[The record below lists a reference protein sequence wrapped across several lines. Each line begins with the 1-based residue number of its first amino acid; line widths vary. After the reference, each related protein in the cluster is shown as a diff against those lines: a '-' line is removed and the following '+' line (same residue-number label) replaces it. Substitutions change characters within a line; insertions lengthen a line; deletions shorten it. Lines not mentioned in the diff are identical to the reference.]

1 MSEFKGTPGPWVV
14 DESRHDG
21 CINRI
26 APFRHIGMASGYQ
39 IKAGD
44 REENEA
50 NAKLMAAAPDLLA
63 ALIPFLDFADRELD
77 LHGEVIPGLIIEAAR
92 KAIAKAIA

>member
-1 MSEFKGTPGPWVV
+1 MSEFKGTPGPWVI

-39 IKAGD
+39 VKPGD

-50 NAKLMAAAPDLLA
+50 NARLMASSPELLSIAKRWA
-63 ALIPFLDFADRELD
+63 ALDAEWHPDRYANEK
-77 LHGEVIPGLIIEAAR
+77 AR
-92 KAIAKAIA
+92 LLQDTKEAIAKATE

>member
-1 MSEFKGTPGPWVV
+1 METKHTPGPW
-14 DESRHDG
+14 SYW
-21 CINRI
+21 
-26 APFRHIGMASGYQ
+26 SGYNPYDKVEAQ
-39 IKAGD
+39 VTAEDGD
-44 REENEA
+44 VVVASYNHLIAEGEA